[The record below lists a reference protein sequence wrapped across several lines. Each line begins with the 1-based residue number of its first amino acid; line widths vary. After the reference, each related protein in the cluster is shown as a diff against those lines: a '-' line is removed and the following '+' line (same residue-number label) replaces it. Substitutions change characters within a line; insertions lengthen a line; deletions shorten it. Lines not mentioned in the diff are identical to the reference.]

1 MDCSERIK
9 SLRQHREIRQEVSD
23 RIFAPIQSLENEG
36 ILYVETVKKRAL
48 PFFDKRIAVCHA
60 HDLYALGVQIAHL
73 QPELYFLSGT
83 CPDRK

>member
-1 MDCSERIK
+1 MY
-9 SLRQHREIRQEVSD
+9 LRLS
-23 RIFAPIQSLENEG
+23 
-36 ILYVETVKKRAL
+36 KRAL

-83 CPDRK
+83 RPDRK